1 MSNRIKTESTYRID
15 HIPGEDIDPQDEL
28 EGMQTY
34 NEYDQAGNL
43 ILEIAYTRDGDIA
56 DKMEYRYDDKGKLQE
71 TLIYGEDDE
80 VLERKE
86 LIWGNDDRV
95 LREIIHYLDG
105 SEDIHEF
112 LYDENGRLSGARVTD
127 DEGDIEYSEKYFYD
141 GEMVK
146 KVERWND
153 EDKLIFSQE
162 DDYENGKIKT
172 RTVHSSEDEESFT
185 LVQHFNA
192 KGQRI
197 EEFRYDSRN
206 KPVEHN
212 VWEEDENGRIVK
224 TVEENRLRKNTSEY
238 TYDDQGRVI
247 YQKET
252 DLKGELNHEIYRYYD
267 ADGEPLK
274 TTVEMIMKPLGDR
287 RAYSLVYKREYFEE

>member
-15 HIPGEDIDPQDEL
+15 HIPGEDIDPHDEL

-43 ILEIAYTRDGDIA
+43 ILEIAYTHDGDIA

-112 LYDENGRLSGARVTD
+112 IYDENGRLTGARVKD

-141 GEMVK
+141 GELVK
-146 KVERWND
+146 KVERWNG
-153 EDKLIFSQE
+153 EDRLIFSQE

-172 RTVHSSEDEESFT
+172 RTVHSSEDEEPFT

-212 VWEEDENGRIVK
+212 VWEEDENGRIVR

-238 TYDDQGRVI
+238 TYDDHGRVI

-287 RAYSLVYKREYFEE
+287 RAYSLVYKREYYGG